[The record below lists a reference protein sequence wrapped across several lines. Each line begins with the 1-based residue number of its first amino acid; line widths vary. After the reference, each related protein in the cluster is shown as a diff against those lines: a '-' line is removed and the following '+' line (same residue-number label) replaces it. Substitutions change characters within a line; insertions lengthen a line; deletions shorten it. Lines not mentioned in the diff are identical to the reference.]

1 MLPKEVTGVRPVNDY
16 FQDVVY
22 TDEIRQGDLIRRL
35 TKTHPEGEWG
45 FVLTAD
51 CDIVQNKAGDR
62 FTYIEIVPAK
72 QYLEKVWAPMQLK
85 RLVERQAKN
94 SAEQLSGIMKR
105 SELDFK
111 INADCLVTWLQ
122 ERTPAEVIGIVNR
135 TGKPL
140 DAKLTASLE
149 ALRVAL
155 DPTLA
160 LDPLKRFC
168 QARGRLGD
176 EVAKVRISVRD
187 AFDGD
192 RGFPD
197 FFLLPELPKSSGY
210 GFIAMLRAFQS
221 IQAGDLFKTETDAR
235 IAGRPDAFHRIGRLN
250 DRIRFAIT
258 QKLAFL
264 FSRIGLPSYYEEAC
278 KLAVELLAES
288 AVPTGG

>member
-1 MLPKEVTGVRPVNDY
+1 
-16 FQDVVY
+16 
-22 TDEIRQGDLIRRL
+22 
-35 TKTHPEGEWG
+35 
-45 FVLTAD
+45 
-51 CDIVQNKAGDR
+51 
-62 FTYIEIVPAK
+62 
-72 QYLEKVWAPMQLK
+72 
-85 RLVERQAKN
+85 
-94 SAEQLSGIMKR
+94 MKR
-105 SELDFK
+105 SELDFR

-176 EVAKVRISVRD
+176 DVAKVRLSVRD

-278 KLAVELLAES
+278 KSAVELLAES

>member
-1 MLPKEVTGVRPVNDY
+1 MLPKVVRGARPVSDY

-35 TKTHPEGEWG
+35 TEAHPEGEWG

-72 QYLEKVWAPMQLK
+72 PYLERVWAPAQLK

-105 SELDFK
+105 SELTFR
-111 INADCLVTWLQ
+111 INAECIITWLQ
-122 ERTPAEVIGIVNR
+122 ERTPVEIMEMLNR
-135 TGKPL
+135 TGKPP
-140 DAKLTASLE
+140 DVKLTASLD

-155 DPTLA
+155 DPNLK
-160 LDPLKRFC
+160 LDPLERFF

-176 EVAKVRISVRD
+176 DLAKIRLSVRD

-197 FFLLPELPKSSGY
+197 FFLLPELPKTSGY
-210 GFIAMLRAFQS
+210 GFIVMLRAFQS

-235 IAGRPDAFHRIGRLN
+235 IGGRPDGFHRVARLN

-258 QKLAFL
+258 QKLSFL
-264 FSRIGLPSYYEEAC
+264 FSRIGLPSHYEEAC
-278 KLAVELLAES
+278 KSAVELLAES